1 MDKTPDVAQLSTCC
15 GKPLVWD
22 YRRCEEP
29 GYTYAEAWWDGTCP
43 MCGCLN
49 VDAMM
54 SPERNLMPTEQMLLA
69 RIAELEEAQRW
80 RVTVR
85 EMPPVWVAVL
95 GWWEVADWPFGVTRW
110 DGSQWWAEEEEENR
124 SVRGPDRWQPLPG
137 VPDAK

>member
-22 YRRCEEP
+22 YRRCGEP
-29 GYTYAEAWWDGTCP
+29 GCTYAEAWWDGTCP

-49 VDAMM
+49 VDAMV

-69 RIAELEEAQRW
+69 RIAALEEAQRW
-80 RVTVR
+80 RVAVK

-137 VPDAK
+137 VPS

>member
-22 YRRCEEP
+22 YRRCGEP
-29 GYTYAEAWWDGTCP
+29 GCTYAEAWWDGTCP

-80 RVTVR
+80 RVTAE
-85 EMPPVWVAVL
+85 EMPPVGVPVVALRADDPGWPCDIVVRL
-95 GWWEVADWPFGVTRW
+95 GDGAWADSSGFTG
-110 DGSQWWAEEEEENR
+110 Q
-124 SVRGPDRWQPLPG
+124 PDRWLPIPG
-137 VPDAK
+137 AADAR

>member
-1 MDKTPDVAQLSTCC
+1 MDKAPDVAQLSTCC
-15 GKPLVWD
+15 GKRLVWTSTANEVGEVD
-22 YRRCEEP
+22 GWGGRCPSCGTEW
-29 GYTYAEAWWDGTCP
+29 AELATP
-43 MCGCLN
+43 ARLLL
-49 VDAMM
+49 
-54 SPERNLMPTEQMLLA
+54 STEQMLLA

-95 GWWEVADWPFGVTRW
+95 GWWEVADWPFGVTKW

-137 VPDAK
+137 VPDAR

>member
-15 GKPLVWD
+15 GNPLVWD

-29 GYTYAEAWWDGTCP
+29 GCTCAEAWWDGTCP

-69 RIAELEEAQRW
+69 RIAALEEAQRW
-80 RVTVR
+80 RVTAE
-85 EMPPVWVAVL
+85 EMPPVWVAGL
-95 GWWEVADWPFGVTRW
+95 GWWEVADWPFGVTKW
-110 DGSQWWAEEEEENR
+110 DGSQWWAETDMEDR
-124 SVRGPDRWQPLPG
+124 TVRGPDRWMPLPG
-137 VPDAK
+137 VPHA